1 MSLPPL
7 ARDSA
12 IQSIAFAICG
22 SARATAAATVA
33 SSALIRHAISRDDLV
48 SRSAERGFGCS
59 VGSESRFSVFERLL
73 FIMFFAVTPDAGPQ
87 RWHYEIAGEL
97 V

>member
-1 MSLPPL
+1 MSRPPV

-12 IQSIAFAICG
+12 IQSIAFAVCG

-73 FIMFFAVTPDAGPQ
+73 FITFAVTPDTRPS
-87 RWHYEIAGEL
+87 RLHHEIGDVL